1 MSMRADD
8 FACACNVSQEAAAHL
23 FQRNSKGSGIGHIRY
38 LWRCR
43 YRAELKPELVAILY
57 DVSTNPSDNFPEPTA
72 ARRNSQT
79 SYLWSPLYPYLPFLT
94 STAERRLPYQKG

>member
-1 MSMRADD
+1 MRADD
-8 FACACNVSQEAAAHL
+8 FACACNVSQEAAVHL

-57 DVSTNPSDNFPEPTA
+57 DVT
-72 ARRNSQT
+72 QT
-79 SYLWSPLYPYLPFLT
+79 PLITSLSPLQPGSYLWSPLYPYLPFLT